1 MFHSRTMDAANGKW
15 RGILMEFGVPES
27 ALRDRHGPC
36 PLCGGT
42 DRFRWDNQDGRGTYI
57 CNSCGA
63 GDGMKLAMEFT
74 GEDFKTVAS
83 RIDQMLGNIKFD
95 GTPQRPRMSGEDRRR
110 MLREIW
116 SNSQPIAKEDLVD
129 RYLANRNLEEPT
141 YPGTLRFAPALRDGE
156 GGVRPAM
163 IAAVGIYGAPRFV
176 SIHRTFLKPDGSGK
190 AEMASPRKLTPGEL
204 PDGACVSLSEY
215 TSGVLGIAEGI
226 ETAMA
231 ASIMYE
237 MPVWSA
243 LNSTLL
249 KKWVPPDGCEDVV
262 IFADNDLNH
271 AGQAAAYEL
280 AHRLSAK
287 GTTAQVML
295 PEEPGTD
302 FADVYQN
309 HQNQK
314 EQQS

>member
-1 MFHSRTMDAANGKW
+1 MFHSRTMDAAKGKW
-15 RGILMEFGVPES
+15 RGILLEFGVPES

-57 CNSCGA
+57 CNACGA

-116 SNSQPIAKEDLVD
+116 SNSQPIAKGDLVD
-129 RYLANRNLEEPT
+129 GYLASRNLEEPT

-215 TSGVLGIAEGI
+215 TGGVLGIAEGI

-249 KKWVPPDGCEDVV
+249 KKWLPPDGCEEVV

-271 AGQAAAYEL
+271 AGQASAHEL

-287 GTTAQVML
+287 GTTAQVMV

-314 EQQS
+314 E